1 METMTMLDNIST
13 AIERVVKG
21 LQEGAGTAPTRK
33 RMRLEEFVGFAVEQL
48 QKAAGDEPE
57 VAARRLGAL
66 KRTVD
71 DVLPQVAKLNPE
83 DTDSETV
90 ELEVLTAWAPS
101 KAEGDKPMDDV
112 TTAGDQSSTETS
124 PLAIK
129 PALGNTSFATNLGDV
144 AKALEKMKEELEAKP
159 GKKEKERCAAKK
171 ADAQGW
177 PLDLNSDGFRKG
189 VQKADTAPTWGY
201 DPAGVAS
208 PKE

>member
-13 AIERVVKG
+13 AIERVVKD
-21 LQEGAGTAPTRK
+21 LQGGAAPARK
-33 RMRLEEFVGFAVEQL
+33 RMRLGEFVDFTMEQL
-48 QKAAGDEPE
+48 QKAADDEPE
-57 VAARRLGAL
+57 AAARRLGTL

-71 DVLPQVAKLNPE
+71 EVLTQVAKLNPE

-90 ELEVLTAWAPS
+90 EVEVLTAWAPS
-101 KAEGDKPMDDV
+101 KAEGDKPMEDV
-112 TTAGDQSSTETS
+112 TTASDQSATETS

-159 GKKEKERCAAKK
+159 GKKEKGPCAAKK

-177 PLDLNSDGFRKG
+177 PLDLNSEGFRKG

-201 DPAGVAS
+201 DPEDVAT

>member
-13 AIERVVKG
+13 AIERVVKD
-21 LQEGAGTAPTRK
+21 LQGGAAPARK
-33 RMRLEEFVGFAVEQL
+33 RMRLGEFVDFTMEQL
-48 QKAAGDEPE
+48 QKAADDEPE
-57 VAARRLGAL
+57 MAARRLGAL
-66 KRTVD
+66 KRSVD
-71 DVLPQVAKLNPE
+71 EVLTQVAKLNPE

-90 ELEVLTAWAPS
+90 EVEVLTAWAPS
-101 KAEGDKPMDDV
+101 KAEGDKPMEDV
-112 TTAGDQSSTETS
+112 TTASDQRATETS

-159 GKKEKERCAAKK
+159 GKKEKGPCAAKK

-177 PLDLNSDGFRKG
+177 PLDLNSEGFRKG

-201 DPAGVAS
+201 DPEDVAT